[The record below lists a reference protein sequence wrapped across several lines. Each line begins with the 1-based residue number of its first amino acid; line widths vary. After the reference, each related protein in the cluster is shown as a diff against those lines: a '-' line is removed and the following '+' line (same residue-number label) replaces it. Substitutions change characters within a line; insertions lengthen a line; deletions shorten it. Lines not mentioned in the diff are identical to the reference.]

1 MKTHSILIRWFACYV
16 LVFFAS
22 GTPLFA
28 SAVFY
33 VSSIGQSQNSNI
45 YGTVLNVNGDVSS
58 WGGNYKDIAFRLV
71 AANSGTSLS
80 SSAVWV
86 SANKGNN
93 ADSSNN
99 LLRATWFAGPIIPN
113 PAYSSRLGTAS
124 INSTLLTSSFADFMI
139 GPSAFDNPVAISTSG
154 SDFFIRIWATGG
166 NSNAGF
172 GIKILDNATLE
183 YASPD
188 SPITM
193 YNWNGAS
200 YNNTAATTN
209 IALVPEPSA
218 FSLLIMG
225 LGGAMV
231 CRRFARKVENK

>member
-1 MKTHSILIRWFACYV
+1 MTTTDSIV
-16 LVFFAS
+16 KNLVAFLGICLVTS
-22 GTPLFA
+22 GTQVYGT
-28 SAVFY
+28 AVFY

-45 YGTVLNVNGDVSS
+45 YNTVIDVNGDVTS
-58 WGGNYKDIAFRLV
+58 WGAHYEDIAFKLV
-71 AANSGTSLS
+71 ASNSGTALS

-99 LLRATWFAGPIIPN
+99 LLRATWFAGPITSN
-113 PAYSSRLGTAS
+113 PTYSSRLGTAS
-124 INSTLLTSSFADFMI
+124 LNSTLLTSSFADFMI
-139 GPSAFDNPVAISTSG
+139 GPSAFDNPVAISTGG

-193 YNWNGAS
+193 YNWNGTS
-200 YNNTAATTN
+200 YNTTAATTN
-209 IALVPEPSA
+209 VALVPEPSA
-218 FSLLIMG
+218 LSLLLVG
-225 LGGAMV
+225 LGGLVAL
-231 CRRFARKVENK
+231 RRVRRKTD

>member
-1 MKTHSILIRWFACYV
+1 MNNLQS
-16 LVFFAS
+16 LVKNLGTCLGVCLMAS
-22 GTPLFA
+22 GTQVYGT
-28 SAVFY
+28 AVFY

-45 YGTVLNVNGDVSS
+45 YNTVIDANGHVTS
-58 WGGNYKDIAFRLV
+58 WGTHYEDIAFKLV
-71 AANSGTSLS
+71 ASNAGTTLS

-93 ADSSNN
+93 ADSSSN
-99 LLRATWFAGPIIPN
+99 LLRATWFAGPITSN
-113 PAYSSRLGTAS
+113 PTYSSRLGTAS
-124 INSTLLTSSFADFMI
+124 LNSTLLTSSFADFMI

-166 NSNAGF
+166 SSNAGF

-193 YNWNGAS
+193 YNWNGTS
-200 YNNTAATTN
+200 YNTIEATTN
-209 IALVPEPSA
+209 VALVPEPSA
-218 FSLLIMG
+218 LSLLVVG
-225 LGGAMV
+225 LGGLVAL
-231 CRRFARKVENK
+231 RRVRRKD

>member
-1 MKTHSILIRWFACYV
+1 MNNAISLVKNWGAC
-16 LVFFAS
+16 LGLCLLAS
-22 GTPLFA
+22 GTQVYGT
-28 SAVFY
+28 AVFY

-45 YGTVLNVNGDVSS
+45 YGTVLDVNGDVTS
-58 WGGNYKDIAFRLV
+58 WGAHYEDIAFKLV
-71 AANSGTSLS
+71 ASNSGTALS

-93 ADSSNN
+93 ADSSGN
-99 LLRATWFAGPIIPN
+99 LLRATWFAGPITSN
-113 PAYSSRLGTAS
+113 PTYSSRLGTAS
-124 INSTLLTSSFADFMI
+124 LNSTLLTSSFADFMI

-193 YNWNGAS
+193 YNWNGSS
-200 YNNTAATTN
+200 YQTTAATTN
-209 IALVPEPSA
+209 VALVPEPSA
-218 FSLLIMG
+218 LSLLVVGMG
-225 LGGAMV
+225 GLMAL
-231 CRRFARKVENK
+231 RRVRRKVS

>member
-1 MKTHSILIRWFACYV
+1 MTKTNS
-16 LVFFAS
+16 LVKNLVAFFGICLVAS
-22 GTPLFA
+22 GTQVYGT
-28 SAVFY
+28 AVFY

-45 YGTVLNVNGDVSS
+45 YDTTLDVNGNVTS
-58 WGGNYKDIAFRLV
+58 WGSNYKDIAFKLV
-71 AANSGTSLS
+71 ASNSGTTLS

-99 LLRATWFAGPIIPN
+99 LLRATWFAGPITSN
-113 PAYSSRLGTAS
+113 PTYSSRLGTAS
-124 INSTLLTSSFADFMI
+124 LNSTLLTSSFADFMI
-139 GPSAFDNPVAISTSG
+139 GPSAFDSPVAISTGG

-193 YNWNGAS
+193 YNWNGTS
-200 YNNTAATTN
+200 YNTTAATTN
-209 IALVPEPSA
+209 VALVPEPSA
-218 FSLLIMG
+218 LSLLVVG
-225 LGGAMV
+225 LGGLVAL
-231 CRRFARKVENK
+231 RRVRRKAD